1 MARKIATLEDLLQ
14 KPARTKEITINVP
27 TGKSGTTDFVVTL
40 RAIGSKAYDD
50 LLAAHPPTPAQK
62 REGITYNSDTF
73 APALIA
79 ASAVTP
85 ALTLDQAT
93 QIWTSNDW
101 SRGELTELFLG
112 CVEVNS
118 SGLDVP
124 FTEAV

>member
-1 MARKIATLEDLLQ
+1 
-14 KPARTKEITINVP
+14 
-27 TGKSGTTDFVVTL
+27 
-40 RAIGSKAYDD
+40 
-50 LLAAHPPTPAQK
+50 
-62 REGITYNSDTF
+62 
-73 APALIA
+73 LIA